1 MNHHLTGLGVPAVV
15 QAFFDTGDLCFRYGD
30 DYELFGAGFH
40 RVPTTPNLWI
50 AGKELSREVVITSS
64 AMEAIAY
71 LSVNLYRYPDL
82 DNLSFIATGN
92 LPNYA
97 QLNWVRSNYP
107 NQKFTLVFGRYLL
120 GRLAD
125 IMVAAGL
132 KHHRVKMTHMGQEIQ
147 ISYRNILYTFG
158 QDRLSLSAFE
168 KAARLRTDFRTHKP
182 KGFNTYLE
190 QLKYHAKQ

>member
-15 QAFFDTGDLCFRYGD
+15 QAFFSTGDLCFSYGD
-30 DYELFGAGFH
+30 DYELFGEGFH

-50 AGKELSREVVITSS
+50 AGKELSRELVITSS

-71 LSVNLYRYPDL
+71 LSVSLHRYPYL
-82 DNLSFIATGN
+82 DHLSFIAIGN

-97 QLNWVRSNYP
+97 QLSWIRSNYP
-107 NQKFTLVFGRYLL
+107 KQKFTLVFGKDLL

-125 IMVAAGL
+125 IRVAAGL
-132 KHHRVKMTHMGQEIQ
+132 KHHRAKMTHLGQEIQ

-168 KAARLRTDFRTHKP
+168 KATGLRTGFRTAKP
-182 KGFNTYLE
+182 KGFDTYLQ